1 MIRTPHVGAA
11 ALVAGWTTAG
21 VVNAGDGKHEHPTQA
36 LLDVYTLRERLGS
49 LEGLNI
55 WIVGDVMHS
64 RVARS
69 NILAFTKMGAKVT
82 VCGPPTLIPRGM
94 ELLGCDVAYTLDD
107 LPSADVVY
115 ALRMQ
120 NERMTDSF
128 VPSLREYA
136 AQYQIN
142 GRRLSARQV
151 LMHPGPVNR
160 GVELA
165 AEVIDSPQAV
175 IGQQVEA
182 GVVVRMAVL
191 YELLAGRSAPQ
202 PALKSAH
209 WRALTGR
216 PSRPWRIGARS
227 ARPPSDAARRRPDQ
241 GRPRARPARGDRRAP
256 RRARPQAARSP
267 SSAQDLEADGLEVID
282 GEGKHLFPGF
292 VDPHVHLRTPGQEH
306 KEDLETGTR
315 SAAAGGFVAVVA
327 MPNTNPTVDSAPI
340 LRSLRDAARREA
352 RVPVGFLAAVTHR
365 PARRGADRDG
375 RAARGRRARLHRRRQ
390 ARPPRRPAAQGAA
403 VPEARRAG
411 SSPCTRRT
419 RRCPAAASCTRAR
432 SPRGSGSPASRASPS
447 RR

>member
-1 MIRTPHVGAA
+1 MRHLLSIEDLDRAAIERILDRAKTFTEVSEREIKKVPALRGRRVLNLFYEASTRTRSSFELAAKSLSADVINLSAGGSSVEKGESLKDTVQTLSAYRPDLIVIRTPHVGAA

-55 WIVGDVMHS
+55 WIVGDVLHS

-69 NILAFTKMGAKVT
+69 NIHAFTKMGAKVT

-94 ELLGCDVAYTLDD
+94 EQLGCDVAYTLDD

-120 NERMTDSF
+120 NERMSDSF

-202 PALKSAH
+202 PALKSA
-209 WRALTGR
+209 
-216 PSRPWRIGARS
+216 PV
-227 ARPPSDAARRRPDQ
+227 
-241 GRPRARPARGDRRAP
+241 PA
-256 RRARPQAARSP
+256 
-267 SSAQDLEADGLEVID
+267 
-282 GEGKHLFPGF
+282 
-292 VDPHVHLRTPGQEH
+292 
-306 KEDLETGTR
+306 
-315 SAAAGGFVAVVA
+315 
-327 MPNTNPTVDSAPI
+327 
-340 LRSLRDAARREA
+340 
-352 RVPVGFLAAVTHR
+352 
-365 PARRGADRDG
+365 
-375 RAARGRRARLHRRRQ
+375 
-390 ARPPRRPAAQGAA
+390 
-403 VPEARRAG
+403 
-411 SSPCTRRT
+411 
-419 RRCPAAASCTRAR
+419 
-432 SPRGSGSPASRASPS
+432 
-447 RR
+447 